1 MFTRHAVIDTTLG
14 DITLVATDDAL
25 VGIYFPQHWVGAE
38 RAALGEEARVS
49 EDPLLAESAT
59 QLREYLA
66 GERRSFD
73 VVISAKGDEF
83 QRRVWA
89 LLKEI
94 PFGETTT
101 YGDLAEQLGSRLLAR
116 KVGQAVGYNPLSII
130 IPCHRVVGKDGKLT
144 GYAGGLTRKQF
155 LLDLEEPA
163 TKKAGRLF

>member
-1 MFTRHAVIDTTLG
+1 MFTRHAVIDTALG

-83 QRRVWA
+83 QQRVWA

-101 YGDLAEQLGSRLLAR
+101 YGELAEQFGSRLLAR
-116 KVGQAVGYNPLSII
+116 KVGQAVGYNPLSIV

>member
-1 MFTRHAVIDTTLG
+1 LFTRHAVIDTVLG
-14 DITLVATDDAL
+14 DITLVAADDAL

-38 RAALGEEARVS
+38 RAALGEETQVDA
-49 EDPLLAESAT
+49 DPLLSEVAAE
-59 QLREYLA
+59 LREYLA

-73 VVISAKGDEF
+73 VVISAQGDDF
-83 QRRVWA
+83 QQRVWA

-130 IPCHRVVGKDGKLT
+130 IPCHRVVGKNGKLT

-163 TKKAGRLF
+163 TAKAGRLF